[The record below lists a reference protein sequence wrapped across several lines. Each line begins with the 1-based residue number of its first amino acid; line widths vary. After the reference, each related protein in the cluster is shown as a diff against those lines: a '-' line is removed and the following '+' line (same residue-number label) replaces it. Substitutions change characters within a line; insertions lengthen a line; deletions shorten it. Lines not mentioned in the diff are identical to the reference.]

1 MKKIKKVSLKTVQ
14 KNLLTI
20 GAIISIA
27 LGTLKELMNFFQGYS
42 KKAAE
47 VIASRTPTPPVGTHT
62 LATNHEWT
70 SRVTHHVHSGFEGW
84 IWQIKIWAMHHWN
97 LVLIGVGIL
106 VIVVIIFLVDE
117 IKDKIEEA
125 KK

>member
-1 MKKIKKVSLKTVQ
+1 MKKAKKLSLKTVQ

-20 GAIISIA
+20 GAIVSISI
-27 LGTLKELMNFFQGYS
+27 GTLKEIFNFFTNNII
-42 KKAAE
+42 KRAE
-47 VIASRTPTPPVGTHT
+47 ASAPVPPIGTHT

-70 SRVTHHVHSGFEGW
+70 TRAVHHVHSGLEGLFF
-84 IWQIKIWAMHHWN
+84 QIKIWAMHHWN
-97 LVLIGVGIL
+97 VVLIVAGIILVLF
-106 VIVVIIFLVDE
+106 IIFLVDE